1 MILVTGS
8 SGFIAQHFIE
18 ALESRGDVVLA
29 VDVDDAF
36 ELLESEHLFKDIEMI
51 IHQGAISDTR
61 AENVEELYRHNV
73 LYSMQLFDIAARF
86 EIPVRYASSASVYG
100 NAQEMGY
107 AFEAPLNQYGLS
119 KLILDRWVEDNMKY
133 WKDIQGFRYYNVY
146 GQGEDNKVLYGSAS
160 PISTFI
166 DQANRDGVIKIFE
179 GSEQFFR
186 DFIYVKDV
194 VDVVLYNTRPSGIY
208 DLGTSRPRSFY
219 EIAHMIAEALGAKV
233 ETIPFPDRL
242 RGKYQTYTE
251 CGEKW
256 KEFKFINVEDYVNA
270 YSVLNRNI

>member
-61 AENVEELYRHNV
+61 AENVEELY
-73 LYSMQLFDIAARF
+73 
-86 EIPVRYASSASVYG
+86 SSASVYG

-219 EIAHMIAEALGAKV
+219 EIAHMSAEALGAKV